1 MSRSAIAAVAC
12 RLLAMA
18 MFALAALSVAR
29 TVAEM
34 VAGGIGTTT
43 FQNLLESFSENLSV
57 FGFSALGAG
66 SLITGGMW
74 LFCAVYGW
82 FRADELA
89 LKMVGD
95 DPEPVTSVRVT
106 ADEVLATGCR
116 LIGMVILVGA
126 LRKVATLAWA
136 FVLSDSRSFSTFL
149 ESGYDVEAVEALLE
163 TGLAVWF
170 LLGPRGLVGLVVWAR
185 NAGTSRAERADAD
198 QASAAESETAENGL
212 AERESSAGRPSG
224 NASAAGASNENHVSG
239 GDSQDSERSAES

>member
-34 VAGGIGTTT
+34 VAGGIGTTA

-95 DPEPVTSVRVT
+95 DPEAVTSVRVT
-106 ADEVLATGCR
+106 ADEVLTAGCR

-126 LRKVATLAWA
+126 LRKVAALAWA

-170 LLGPRGLVGLVVWAR
+170 LLGPRGIVGLVVWAR
-185 NAGTSRAERADAD
+185 NAGNTRAETVDDAD
-198 QASAAESETAENGL
+198 QASAAESEPP
-212 AERESSAGRPSG
+212 ESETSG
-224 NASAAGASNENHVSG
+224 ARAAVTPSAAEAPHEKGATG
-239 GDSQDSERSAES
+239 GDSPESERSAES